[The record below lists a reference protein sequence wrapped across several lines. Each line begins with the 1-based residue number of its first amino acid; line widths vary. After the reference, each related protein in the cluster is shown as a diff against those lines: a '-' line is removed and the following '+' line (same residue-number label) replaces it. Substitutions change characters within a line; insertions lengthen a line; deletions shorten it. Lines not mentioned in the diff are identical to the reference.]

1 MVITRRNIMSAR
13 HTTRSRLARGWDC
26 NTHGILLVAV
36 IYLGVLSWGKWS
48 FLLVIQESTER
59 TAHKT
64 CYRSF
69 VTHCYIRPIERCQY
83 IVSYDGFWSIYRTMS
98 VVTQVMFTSLI
109 VYGTS

>member
-1 MVITRRNIMSAR
+1 MVITRRTSCPPAILPGQGR
-13 HTTRSRLARGWDC
+13 DC

-69 VTHCYIRPIERCQY
+69 VTHCCVRPIERRQY
-83 IVSYDGFWSIYRTMS
+83 IVLYDGFWSIYRTMS